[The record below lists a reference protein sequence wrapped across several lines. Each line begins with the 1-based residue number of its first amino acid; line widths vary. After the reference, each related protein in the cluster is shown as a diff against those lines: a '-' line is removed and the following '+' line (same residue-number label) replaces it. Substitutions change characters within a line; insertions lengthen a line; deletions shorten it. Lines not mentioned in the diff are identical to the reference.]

1 MAFIGCGEINI
12 NLLPLLLG
20 CIFCFLNRIL
30 NQYKDTLLLKNIV
43 LTNIFISFAD
53 FFMVIPY
60 IIFRKRS
67 ETEVKDEN
75 VVNYKKTS
83 SSGNLQVDYIYNQGD
98 SQNVEGIWKY
108 IIFSAIIFFITSIIF
123 VYTVEIKTNSWIL
136 YILSTS
142 IFYYLIFKVKL
153 YKHHYLSIII
163 IILMGIIIDLVAE
176 NLQNEIVNKILK
188 LLLSFIR
195 IIALSL
201 YYVLA
206 KYIMEKKFASIYE
219 VILSNGLIN
228 FILFII
234 FAVIDYYSFGL
245 YDYANYFKNFNIAE
259 LFVALGV
266 MITQLGMYV
275 CILSLNKRYS
285 PCHSFI
291 IFLFGQLAYHFYNFE
306 FKGSSIAII
315 ICMLIMLLFSLI
327 FSEIVEIYF
336 WGLSYN
342 LKRSIMLRAENET
355 NDDSLNKVDTFDINS
370 QNSIELRDSINS
382 TTEEE

>member
-234 FAVIDYYSFGL
+234 FAVIDYYCFGL

-355 NDDSLNKVDTFDINS
+355 NDDSLNKADTFDINS

>member
-75 VVNYKKTS
+75 VINYKKTS

-136 YILSTS
+136 YILSAS

-176 NLQNEIVNKILK
+176 NLQNEIANKILK

-245 YDYANYFKNFNIAE
+245 YDYAEYFNNFNIAE

-306 FKGSSIAII
+306 FKGSSIVII

-327 FSEIVEIYF
+327 FSEIIEIHF

-342 LKRSIMLRAENET
+342 LKRTIMLRAENEIDE
-355 NDDSLNKVDTFDINS
+355 NSINHVDSYDISS
-370 QNSIELRDSINS
+370 QNSIELRDSIISN
-382 TTEEE
+382 TDE

>member
-1 MAFIGCGEINI
+1 
-12 NLLPLLLG
+12 
-20 CIFCFLNRIL
+20 
-30 NQYKDTLLLKNIV
+30 
-43 LTNIFISFAD
+43 
-53 FFMVIPY
+53 
-60 IIFRKRS
+60 
-67 ETEVKDEN
+67 
-75 VVNYKKTS
+75 
-83 SSGNLQVDYIYNQGD
+83 
-98 SQNVEGIWKY
+98 
-108 IIFSAIIFFITSIIF
+108 
-123 VYTVEIKTNSWIL
+123 
-136 YILSTS
+136 
-142 IFYYLIFKVKL
+142 
-153 YKHHYLSIII
+153 
-163 IILMGIIIDLVAE
+163 MGIIIDLVAE

-234 FAVIDYYSFGL
+234 FAVIDYYCFVL

-355 NDDSLNKVDTFDINS
+355 NDDSLNKADTFDINS